1 MGFKPITG
9 VEEQEQAS
17 EAYLPQ
23 TSQIGEEESLINSC
37 TPEGCTISDAS
48 FGNSKFFYLCLFIYL
63 PESRQIQECLYEIP

>member
-1 MGFKPITG
+1 MGFKPIIG

-23 TSQIGEEESLINSC
+23 TSQIGEEESLTNSC

-48 FGNSKFFYLCLFIYL
+48 LETLSSLLLFIYL
-63 PESRQIQECLYEIP
+63 LA